1 MSQTKQIERLKRI
14 NKRLL
19 RDLCDALRRLEA
31 IEKRVYE
38 QAKHQLA

>member
-1 MSQTKQIERLKRI
+1 MTDKERIKRLRVV

-31 IEKRVYE
+31 LESKPKQSTR
-38 QAKHQLA
+38 